1 MKKIGIFCL
10 AFLLLISVFCIVGFK
25 KAEAQDKGKDPKRGY
40 DIVSPTLS
48 PDNKKIMFVV
58 CHPDIC
64 DLAVYEIITG
74 RMVRFHPSSDKSNGV
89 PSYSSDGKKITF
101 ISGDFGDNYNVF
113 VMNIDGSGLKQLTHD
128 YNNGKTKDGPDIVVK
143 LNAGPSFSSD
153 GERIIYKKSGIKRQ
167 FYRPGRQIL
176 HWDIYEMDIKTGKER
191 RLTNYRFFHIAGRPA
206 YMPDGKRFIFSGEGA
221 KNHTGIGPKDFEAYT
236 KLYKQNNI
244 FIMDGVKNA
253 LEPAFTYGDWTQEPS
268 VAKDG
273 TILFMAR
280 TCIQK
285 GKKPVCT
292 YDLFSR
298 RGNETK
304 AVTNKR
310 FSRMAQP
317 RISFDGTHAVFLASR
332 WEGAGPSLF
341 VTKIDSSESRYFEL
355 PPWEAIVQ
363 LKHP

>member
-1 MKKIGIFCL
+1 ML
-10 AFLLLISVFCIVGFK
+10 
-25 KAEAQDKGKDPKRGY
+25 
-40 DIVSPTLS
+40 
-48 PDNKKIMFVV
+48 VV
-58 CHPDIC
+58 CHEGIC
-64 DLAVYEIITG
+64 DLAVYEVATG
-74 RMVRFHPSSDKSNGV
+74 RMVRFHPSSDKSNGA
-89 PSYSSDGKKITF
+89 PSYSSDSKKITF
-101 ISGDFGDNYNVF
+101 TSGDFGDNYNIHL
-113 VMNIDGSGLKQLTHD
+113 MNIDGSGLRQLTHD
-128 YNNGKTKDGPDIVVK
+128 YNDGKTKDGPDVVVK
-143 LNAGPSFSSD
+143 LNAVPSFSTD
-153 GERIIYKKSGIKRQ
+153 GKRIVYIKSGIKRVL
-167 FYRPGRQIL
+167 YRSGRQIL
-176 HWDIYEMDIKTGKER
+176 HWDVYEADVDTGKER

-221 KNHTGIGPKDFEAYT
+221 KNHTDIGPKDFEAYM

-244 FIMDGVKNA
+244 FIMDGTKNA

-280 TCIQK
+280 TCTQK
-285 GKKPVCT
+285 DKKSVCT

-298 RGNETK
+298 RGNEIK

-341 VTKIDSSESRYFEL
+341 ITRLDGSELRYFEL
-355 PPWEAIVQ
+355 PPWESIKEVR
-363 LKHP
+363 HP